1 MNPMLEL
8 VQEEGLGTLDLEL
21 GRLLARLDGRPSAA
35 SAIGLA
41 AALCSVWR
49 RHQHSCL
56 PLEQVAGQ
64 LLPAALD
71 AAWGERAPVLD
82 AWQPWLTSSP
92 VVAAAGEADRPLVL
106 EDGQLFLERLWSA
119 ECQVAGQVLA
129 RLSLDESPAGPDEID
144 TLTEDPEQRTALR
157 AAFRRRL
164 LLLTGG
170 PGSGKTTTVAL
181 LLGLALARQP
191 DLRLRLAAPT
201 GKAAA
206 RLQEALAGQL
216 KHLPVETARRL
227 RDLPPASTLHRL
239 LQETDSRG
247 RLRQLDWLIVDE
259 ASMADLP
266 LMARVLSALPDEARL
281 LLVGDPDQLASVE
294 AGAVLEELCAGL
306 ETPPSVVDSLPVV
319 VRLRGSR
326 RFAPDSGIG
335 RLTILL
341 REGRAH
347 ELPELLRAGRP
358 DLLWLPPGGPDWN
371 RELEDELEAGY
382 APLAAAESA
391 EAALAA
397 LGHFRVLCGQ
407 RRGRLGVEG
416 LNFWCERRWCG
427 GPVPTVRAP
436 LLVTANDARL
446 GVFNGD
452 GGLLEGRPGEGA
464 RCLLAGGAG
473 PRDLRLAQLPGW
485 APAWALTVHQS
496 QGSEWDHVLLILPE
510 APSPLL
516 CSELLYTGAT
526 RARQRLVI
534 VASEDALRLAAGRR
548 ALRCSGLAGRLRP
561 PV

>member
-1 MNPMLEL
+1 MLEL
-8 VQEEGLGTLDLEL
+8 VREEGLGTLDLEL
-21 GRLLARLDGRPSAA
+21 GRLLARLDGRPAA
-35 SAIGLA
+35 APAIGLA
-41 AALCSVWR
+41 AALCSAWR

-56 PLEQVAGQ
+56 PLAHVAGQ
-64 LLPAALD
+64 QLPTAAD
-71 AAWGERAPVLD
+71 APWGERIPSLD
-82 AWQPWLTSSP
+82 DWQAWLVSSP
-92 VVAAAGEADRPLVL
+92 VVAAAGEEDRPLVL
-106 EDGQLFLERLWSA
+106 ENDHLYLERLWSA
-119 ECQVAGQVLA
+119 ECQVARQVLA
-129 RLSLDESPAGPDEID
+129 RLSLDEAPADPDGID
-144 TLTEDPEQRTALR
+144 ALTEDPEQRTALR
-157 AAFRRRL
+157 AAFQRRL

-181 LLGLALARQP
+181 LLGLALERRP

-216 KHLPVETARRL
+216 ERLPDATARRL
-227 RDLPPASTLHRL
+227 RELPPASTLHRL
-239 LQETDSRG
+239 LQEADPRG
-247 RLRQLDWLIVDE
+247 RLRQLDWLVVDE

-266 LMARVLSALPDEARL
+266 LMARVLAALPDEARL

-306 ETPPSVVDSLPVV
+306 EEPTSVDPLPVV

-335 RLTILL
+335 GLTALL

-371 RELEDELEAGY
+371 RRLEEELESGY
-382 APLAAAESA
+382 EPLVAAESA
-391 EAALAA
+391 AAALAA
-397 LGHFRVLCGQ
+397 LGRFRVLCGQ

-416 LNFWCERRWCG
+416 LNFWCERRWRG
-427 GPVPTVRAP
+427 GPVPAVRAP

-452 GGLLEGRPGEGA
+452 GGLLEGRAGEGA
-464 RCLLAGGAG
+464 RCLLSGGAG
-473 PRDLRLAQLPGW
+473 PRELRLAQLPGW

-510 APSPLL
+510 APSSLL
-516 CSELLYTGAT
+516 CRELLYTGAT
-526 RARQRLVI
+526 RARRRLVI

-548 ALRCSGLAGRLRP
+548 AVRCSGLAARLRP